1 MPDGRKLLRCAVTPR
16 NDLTLGTDSTITSP
30 AAGLACSPCASG
42 TFSAPF
48 FEAGDWNHILLT
60 FDPSGEL
67 PVWELYV
74 NGKSAGRVTSVWRG
88 ASVDYGGLFGLGE
101 GSFDMWRVSKRVL
114 SVEESLYR
122 SRPGLW
128 IVIR

>member
-1 MPDGRKLLRCAVTPR
+1 MICRMGEVGSGWQLDYDPVKSLFSLRAT
-16 NDLTLGTDSTITSP
+16 
-30 AAGLACSPCASG
+30 AGLSCSPCASG

-48 FEAGDWNHILLT
+48 FEVGDWNHILLT
-60 FDPSGEL
+60 FDPFGEL